1 MKTLIIDNYDSFTY
15 NLFQQVAGITK
26 CIPEVYK
33 NDEIGYD
40 EIVEKNYDAI
50 IISPGPGR
58 PEVRQDFGVC
68 TEVLLCYDK
77 PVLGVCLGH
86 QGIGYFSGGEVIHAP
101 EPIHGRLSGIYHND
115 SGLFKGLPQGFN
127 VVRYHSLVVAEPLPK
142 NLKRSA
148 WTKDGILMGIE
159 HETKP
164 HWGIQYHPESIST
177 EFGNEI
183 IARFFVLAEEFNKGR
198 SEASA
203 SVVLPSS
210 PVRNVEP
217 NSLIVDYK
225 VCDFNNNDEV
235 IFYNL
240 FGHSKFSFWLDSSKI
255 IAEHSRFSIMGSVED
270 SYDKAIL
277 FERNN
282 KELSILKDGKTSV
295 FKRDLFEYLAEEV
308 DKNLAK
314 PLTQFP
320 FNFNGGFI
328 GYFGYELKSE
338 LDFKTT
344 HDSEVPDAAL
354 IFSSR
359 FLVIDHKENKIYL
372 VAIAREKEETDA
384 IQQWVNETFEKLHH
398 LKPVALKGTNYI
410 EDKLN
415 FYGSQNHSTYIDN
428 IKRCLT
434 EIKNG
439 ESYEICLTN
448 QLSIELTLD
457 PVELYLNLRKI
468 NPAQYSAFLH
478 FDTFSV
484 VSSSPE
490 QFLKLDRNRN
500 VSTKPIKGTIMR
512 DPDPLIDEKN
522 KNTLRENEKFQ
533 AENLMIVDLL
543 RNDLGRVCEIG
554 SVSVPHLMAVETY
567 QTLNHLVST
576 VVGKLES
583 KYNVI
588 DLIKATFPGGS
599 ITGAPK
605 KRTMEIIDR
614 LEKVAR
620 GPYTGSIG
628 YISSCGS
635 AELNIIIRTAVLQSD
650 KITIGSGGAIIA
662 LSDPQEEFDEILL
675 KAFPL
680 IKSIVFTAKGAFDEN
695 YYSLNLYSEKFKE
708 YA

>member
-1 MKTLIIDNYDSFTY
+1 MKILIIDNYDSFTY
-15 NLFQQVAGITK
+15 NLFQQVASIKK

-33 NDEIGYD
+33 NDEISYD
-40 EIVEKNYDAI
+40 EIIEKNYDCI

-58 PEVRQDFGVC
+58 PEVKKDFGVC
-68 TEVLLCYDK
+68 TKVLLSYNK

-86 QGIGYFSGGEVIHAP
+86 QGIGYFSGGEVIHAA
-101 EPIHGRLSGIYHND
+101 EPVHGRLAEIHHNN
-115 SGLFKGLPQGFN
+115 SGLFKGLPQGFK

-142 NLKRSA
+142 HLKRSA
-148 WTKDGILMGIE
+148 WTQDVILMGIE

-164 HWGIQYHPESIST
+164 QWGIQYHPESIST

-183 IARFFVLAEEFNKGR
+183 IERFFALAEEFNRK
-198 SEASA
+198 STQLIQP
-203 SVVLPSS
+203 VPSS
-210 PVRNVEP
+210 PSAKWVKSYDPIVE
-217 NSLIVDYK
+217 YK
-225 VCDFNNNDEV
+225 VFDHTNNDEV
-235 IFYNL
+235 IFFNL
-240 FGHSKFSFWLDSSKI
+240 FGNSKYSFWLDSSKI
-255 IAEHSRFSIMGSVED
+255 IADHSRFSIMGSVED

-277 FERNN
+277 FERNTQ
-282 KELSILKDGKTSV
+282 ELSVQKNGKRSV
-295 FKRDLFEYLAEEV
+295 FKRDFFEYLAEEI
-308 DKNLAK
+308 DNNQAK

-338 LDFKTT
+338 LGFKTT
-344 HDSEVPDAAL
+344 HNSEVPDAAL
-354 IFSSR
+354 LFSTR
-359 FLVIDHKENKIYL
+359 FLVIDHKENKIYI
-372 VAIAREKEETDA
+372 VAIGKEKHETAA
-384 IQQWVNETFEKLHH
+384 IKHWVDEVGEKLGR
-398 LKPVALKGTNYI
+398 LQPIPVKSGNYNKDQLDFYSSQDHDTYI
-410 EDKLN
+410 E
-415 FYGSQNHSTYIDN
+415 N
-428 IKRCLT
+428 IRKCLI

-439 ESYEICLTN
+439 ETYEVCLTN
-448 QLSIELTLD
+448 QLSIDLNLNPLD
-457 PVELYLNLRKI
+457 LYLNLRKI

-478 FDTFSV
+478 FDNFSV

-490 QFLKLDRNRN
+490 QFLKLDRDKH
-500 VSTKPIKGTIMR
+500 VSTKPIKGTIVR
-512 DPDPLIDEKN
+512 DPDPIKDEKN
-522 KNTLRENEKFQ
+522 KIILRENEKFR

-543 RNDLGRVCEIG
+543 RNDLGKVCEIG

-605 KRTMEIIDR
+605 TRTMEIIDR
-614 LEKVAR
+614 LENVAR

-628 YISSCGS
+628 YISLCGA
-635 AELNIIIRTAVLQSD
+635 AELNIIIRTAVLTEN

-680 IKSIVFTAKGAFDEN
+680 IKSIVFTAKGDYDEK
-695 YYSLNLYSEKFKE
+695 YYVLHIYNGEVKE
-708 YA
+708 YV

>member
-1 MKTLIIDNYDSFTY
+1 MKILIIDNYDSFTY
-15 NLFQQVAGITK
+15 NLYQQVASITK

-33 NDEIGYD
+33 NDAISYNEI
-40 EIVEKNYDAI
+40 IEKNYDCI

-58 PEVRQDFGVC
+58 PEVKQDFGVC
-68 TEVLLCYDK
+68 TEVLLSYNK

-101 EPIHGRLSGIYHND
+101 EPVHGRLGEIHHNN
-115 SGLFKGLPQGFN
+115 SGLFEGLPQGFN

-142 NLKRSA
+142 HLKRSA
-148 WTKDGILMGIE
+148 WTKDGILMGME

-164 HWGIQYHPESIST
+164 QWGIQYHPESIST
-177 EFGNEI
+177 EFGDEI
-183 IARFFVLAEEFNKGR
+183 IARFFVMAAEFNKK
-198 SEASA
+198 SA
-203 SVVLPSS
+203 SPAQPVLPPPSVKEIKS
-210 PVRNVEP
+210 YEPIVE
-217 NSLIVDYK
+217 YK
-225 VCDFNNNDEV
+225 VFDHTNNDDA

-240 FGHSKFSFWLDSSKI
+240 FGNSKYSFWLDSSKI
-255 IAEHSRFSIMGSVED
+255 IADHSRYSVMGSIED
-270 SYDKAIL
+270 SYGKAIL
-277 FERNN
+277 FERNGQ
-282 KELSILKDGKTSV
+282 ELSIQKGGERSV
-295 FKRDLFEYLAEEV
+295 CKRDLFEYLAEEV
-308 DKNLAK
+308 DNNQAK

-338 LDFKTT
+338 LGFKTS
-344 HDSEVPDAAL
+344 HNSDVPDAAL
-354 IFSSR
+354 LFSTR
-359 FLVIDHKENKIYL
+359 FLVIDHKENKIYI
-372 VAIAREKEETDA
+372 VAITKEEQERDT
-384 IQQWVNETFEKLHH
+384 IKKWVNEIAEKLDH
-398 LKPVALKGTNYI
+398 LKPVTVKNGNYVK
-410 EDKLN
+410 DQLN
-415 FYGSQNHSTYIDN
+415 FYSSQNHDTYIEN
-428 IKRCLT
+428 IRKCLT

-439 ESYEICLTN
+439 ETYEVCLTN
-448 QLSIELTLD
+448 QLSIDLNLNPLD
-457 PVELYLNLRKI
+457 LYLNLRKI

-478 FDTFSV
+478 FDKFSL

-490 QFLKLDRNRN
+490 QFLKLDRDKH
-500 VSTKPIKGTIMR
+500 VSTKPIKGTIVR
-512 DPDPLIDEKN
+512 DPDPVKDEKN
-522 KNTLRENEKFQ
+522 KIILRENEKFR

-543 RNDLGRVCEIG
+543 RNDLGQVCEIG

-605 KRTMEIIDR
+605 TRTMEIIDK

-628 YISSCGS
+628 YISLCGA
-635 AELNIIIRTAVLQSD
+635 AELNIIIRTAVLTEN

-680 IKSIVFTAKGAFDEN
+680 IKSIVFTAKGGFDEKHYILHIYN
-695 YYSLNLYSEKFKE
+695 GEVKE
-708 YA
+708 YV